1 MGTRRRGREITLQL
15 LYKIE
20 ITGLSPDS
28 ALDTYKNNFSVK
40 EKAWSFA
47 NELTLGI
54 FSHLEEIDALIEG
67 QSEHW
72 KMGRMSLTD
81 KNILR
86 MAVYEL
92 LYESD
97 IPSKVTMNE
106 AIELGKKYGSEDSGA
121 FINGI
126 LDKIHKTNEAA
137 N

>member
-15 LYKIE
+15 LYKID
-20 ITGLSPDS
+20 ITGLKPET
-28 ALDTYKNNFSVK
+28 ALSTYKSNFSVK

-47 NELTLGI
+47 NNLIIGI
-54 FSHLEEIDALIEG
+54 CSHLEDIDSLIER

-92 LYESD
+92 IYESD

-126 LDKIHKTNEAA
+126 LDKIHKTNEAVI
-137 N
+137 